1 MRILIIAQS
10 RTGSTA
16 FSKWLSKELNYYWL
30 NEPFNSNIKSQI
42 DKVFTEKNIV
52 CKICV
57 KEIESNFIGR
67 QNIKIKN
74 INDLFLL
81 TWDKIFI
88 LTRNDSYDQAISKVW
103 ASLNNKWHDKYE
115 ITQDWLQQ
123 NKNHIEKYSK
133 ELESEKIKINSF
145 HFNQISYEGIY
156 ETGLDL
162 SKVCSL
168 VGIDKMNYFDDLS
181 LKNKYRVDKI
191 IKKTKLI

>member
-10 RTGSTA
+10 RTGSTS
-16 FSKWLSKELNYYWL
+16 FSKWLSKELNHQWS
-30 NEPFNSNIKSQI
+30 NEPFNSNIKFEI

-57 KEIESNFIGR
+57 KEIENNFIER
-67 QNIKIKN
+67 QNNKIKN
-74 INDLFLL
+74 INDLLLL
-81 TWDKIFI
+81 TWDNIFI

-123 NKNHIEKYSK
+123 NKNHIEKYFK
-133 ELESEKIKINSF
+133 ELELQKIKINSF

-156 ETGLDL
+156 QTGLDL

-181 LKNKYRVDKI
+181 LKNRYRGDKI